1 MKSKNINKLFYFQ
14 ISSFLIF
21 SPLTVI
27 ISPQNVVAEVNHL
40 AIDRQHR
47 RVEKL
52 AQFSD
57 NAPPERAQL
66 VQLANTL
73 FNQGDFAGA
82 EENLRK
88 LIKKYPDYPFG
99 YYQLGN
105 VLFRQGKNEEAI
117 KEYEI
122 AIKKNSKYALA
133 YNALGVVFASQQR
146 WDEAASAYQ
155 KALAINPNYGD
166 ALTNISQALWEQGK
180 RNEAIASLE
189 KALSIFKSQ
198 DKPEKV
204 RQIEQILKDLKAGDD
219 PSIS

>member
-1 MKSKNINKLFYFQ
+1 M
-14 ISSFLIF
+14 
-21 SPLTVI
+21 
-27 ISPQNVVAEVNHL
+27 AEVRNPTTGK
-40 AIDRQHR
+40 QPR
-47 RVEKL
+47 RVQKL

-57 NAPPERAQL
+57 NAPQERSQL
-66 VQLANTL
+66 VQIANTL
-73 FNQGDFAGA
+73 FNQGDFTGA

-99 YYQLGN
+99 HYQLGN
-105 VLFRQGKNEEAI
+105 VLFRQGKKEDAI

-166 ALTNISQALWEQGK
+166 ALTNISQAFWEQGK

-189 KALSIFKSQ
+189 KALNIFKSQ
-198 DKPEKV
+198 NLPEKI
-204 RQIEQILKDLKAGDD
+204 RQVEQILKDLKAGDD
-219 PSIS
+219 PSVS